1 MEYGAQT
8 GVSKGQLWTGRI
20 LSGLAA
26 AFLLFDAT
34 IHILK
39 PAPVIAGFTQLGF
52 PVSVSVPLGVL
63 ELVFVI
69 LYLIPRTSV
78 FGAILLT
85 GYLGGAIAAQVRI
98 SAPLFST
105 ILFPI
110 YVALFGMICAVAI
123 ALGHDVNLVLAIPLY
138 LIGTLM
144 RVSIEE
150 RLLREM
156 FGQAFDDYARR
167 VKRFIPHVW

>member
-1 MEYGAQT
+1 MEYGAQPA

-20 LSGLAA
+20 LSGLVV

-85 GYLGGAIAAQVRI
+85 GYLGGAISAQVRI

-110 YVALFGMICAVAI
+110 YVALFVWGGLYFRDPRVRALIPI
-123 ALGHDVNLVLAIPLY
+123 A
-138 LIGTLM
+138 
-144 RVSIEE
+144 R
-150 RLLREM
+150 
-156 FGQAFDDYARR
+156 
-167 VKRFIPHVW
+167 

>member
-8 GVSKGQLWTGRI
+8 AGVSKGQLWTGRI
-20 LSGLAA
+20 LSGLVV

-110 YVALFGMICAVAI
+110 YVALFLWGGLYFRDPRVRALIPI
-123 ALGHDVNLVLAIPLY
+123 A
-138 LIGTLM
+138 
-144 RVSIEE
+144 R
-150 RLLREM
+150 
-156 FGQAFDDYARR
+156 
-167 VKRFIPHVW
+167 